1 MRWTRKSP
9 MRRSIIKSRLQFE
22 RLEDRSLL
30 AVAAFAFNLYH
41 DEGGVPGLPLA
52 EDTVEVGQSFFAQI
66 TAQEYDPGFS
76 GLGAVSV
83 DVAWDADV
91 LSIVEPFDPRDAVT
105 SNLPL
110 FVGGRLLQEDSSIRP
125 FAVDGQIRQNVGTI
139 DALGGSAF
147 PAYDIGR
154 PIGSDGDDRYV
165 KAQFLGYS
173 TTDDH
178 FAWLH
183 FRAEQAGQALLT
195 MRQNQLGIVT
205 LPTSSLSS
213 KQLHFELQA
222 VTVIPASES
231 AEISLPTSEVP
242 LLDIVAESVSERAS
256 ELTVVPDEPVVITP
270 GFAAVADSVPCFEE
284 FSAASVQE
292 PPIETTPA
300 TSLPATSVVVER
312 PLLEDPV
319 AAFDGSS
326 SVLLSRW
333 HNARDPL
340 DVDGTGRVA
349 PVDVVILVNFLN
361 VRPGRWELPAFQS
374 TPPRY
379 LDVNGDG
386 HCTAHDAVLVINHI
400 DRQAAAGGEGEF
412 SLPSVAV
419 AAAERADV
427 AFARELTAE
436 EQPMTV
442 LPVADQRG
450 RDSTGV
456 APAHPARCER
466 HETASLD
473 DSLPAVDRPNHV
485 AASLRDA
492 NNGLGETEL
501 RGAESGLG
509 ETGLRGAAADQLF
522 RTRRIGG
529 EIWTELEEILPD
541 LAAGW
546 LPTL

>member
-1 MRWTRKSP
+1 
-9 MRRSIIKSRLQFE
+9 
-22 RLEDRSLL
+22 
-30 AVAAFAFNLYH
+30 
-41 DEGGVPGLPLA
+41 
-52 EDTVEVGQSFFAQI
+52 VEVGQSFFAQI
-66 TAQEYDPGFS
+66 TAREYHPGFS

-125 FAVDGQIRQNVGTI
+125 FVVDGQIRQNVGTI
-139 DALGGSAF
+139 DGLGGSAF

-154 PIGSDGDDRYV
+154 PVGSDGDDRYV
-165 KAQFLGYS
+165 KSQFLGYS

-205 LPTSSLSS
+205 LPTSRLSS
-213 KQLHFELQA
+213 KQLHFEFQA
-222 VTVIPASES
+222 VTVVPASES
-231 AEISLPTSEVP
+231 AETSLPASGIP
-242 LLDIVAESVSERAS
+242 LLDIVAERVSEGAS
-256 ELTVVPDEPVVITP
+256 ALTVVPDEPVVTMP
-270 GFAAVADSVPCFEE
+270 GFAVGADSVLRFDE
-284 FSAASVQE
+284 SSTSSVQE
-292 PPIETTPA
+292 PSLGTTPVTSAPTTSVPA
-300 TSLPATSVVVER
+300 TSLPATGVVVER
-312 PLLEDPV
+312 PLLEDSA
-319 AAFDGSS
+319 AAFEGSS
-326 SVLLSRW
+326 SVSLSGW

-349 PVDVVILVNFLN
+349 PVDVVIIVNFLN
-361 VRPGRWELPAFQS
+361 VRPGRWELPAVQS

-386 HCTAHDAVLVINHI
+386 NCTANDAVLVINYI

-412 SLPSVAV
+412 NLPSAASQEGLAAEVFASAVAV
-419 AAAERADV
+419 
-427 AFARELTAE
+427 
-436 EQPMTV
+436 
-442 LPVADQRG
+442 LPIADQRG
-450 RDSTGV
+450 RNSTGV
-456 APAHPARCER
+456 TPVPPARRER

-485 AASLRDA
+485 AASLRDV
-492 NNGLGETEL
+492 NYGLGETEL
-501 RGAESGLG
+501 RGAKPGLG

-546 LPTL
+546 LPTV